1 MPNNLLQQ
9 TGHANDGF
17 SEFNANSRMSR
28 LLSLVDYDAVGKA
41 SVMFWF
47 FRIPYCLVSP

>member
-17 SEFNANSRMSR
+17 SEFNADSRVSR
-28 LLSLVDYDAVGKA
+28 LLSFIDYDAVGKA
-41 SVMFWF
+41 SVVFCF
-47 FRIPYCLVSP
+47 FRIPYCLVSL